1 MFDRLK
7 QHWHAFQQIPPGERF
22 QARYRERRQEGGSP
36 VRRYASTLGGVV
48 LVLVGLLLLPAPGP
62 GMLVL
67 VPGAVLL
74 AQGSHRAARGL
85 DALDLLRQRTPR
97 WAVRRWRG
105 SSTKVRA
112 LIVFGVLAVTA
123 GLALGAYH
131 LLF

>member
-74 AQGSHRAARGL
+74 AQGSRRAARVL
-85 DALDLLRQRTPR
+85 DALDLRRQRTQR
-97 WAVRRWRG
+97 WTVQRWRG
-105 SSTKVRA
+105 SSTAVRG
-112 LIVFGVLAVTA
+112 LIVFGVLVVTA
-123 GLALGAYH
+123 GLGLGAYH